1 MQMLQEEILAL
12 KKNPTDANVKQIEQ
26 KGKSVT
32 KKQNALEKHCRHHGM
47 THGKYGAKDSEV
59 KAETINGD
67 VSVF

>member
-32 KKQNALEKHCRHHGM
+32 EKQNALEKHCRYHGM

-59 KAETINGD
+59 KPETINDD